1 VSAAGEEDVEPG
13 RACGRRMKRQEPVP
27 VFQYLDFLREDAGDR
42 NEVGTDKE

>member
-1 VSAAGEEDVEPG
+1 
-13 RACGRRMKRQEPVP
+13 MKRQEPVP